1 MVAPWPFAQWRLD
14 IMGPFPTAIQQLKFL
29 VVNIDYFNKWVR
41 AEALATIIEKNVWSF
56 VWKNIIY
63 RYGIPKVLVSNNGK
77 QFNNDAF
84 RNFCS
89 QLGKRITTHHLPTLR
104 PMNKLRSLI
113 DPYSKSSRLGSRGQR
128 YMAEGIAKH
137 LMSIQDNG
145 KDTYRRDT
153 ILTSIWKRS
162 SHSGWSRTHKLQSR
176 KPWRG

>member
-1 MVAPWPFAQWRLD
+1 MGLFA
-14 IMGPFPTAIQQLKFL
+14 TAIQQLKFL
-29 VVNIDYFNKWVR
+29 VVNIDYFTKWVE
-41 AEALATIIEKNVWSF
+41 AEALATIIEENVQSF

-84 RNFCS
+84 RDFCS

-113 DPYSKSSRLGSRGQR
+113 DPYSKSSRLGLRGQR
-128 YMAEGIAKH
+128 YMVEGIAKH
-137 LMSIQDNG
+137 LMGIQDDG

-162 SHSGWSRTHKLQSR
+162 SHSG
-176 KPWRG
+176 

>member
-14 IMGPFPTAIQQLKFL
+14 NMGPFPTAIQQLKFL
-29 VVNIDYFNKWVR
+29 VVSIDYFTKWVR

-84 RNFCS
+84 RDFCS

-113 DPYSKSSRLGSRGQR
+113 DPNSKSSRLGSRGQQ

-137 LMSIQDNG
+137 LMSIQDND